1 MRCDAMRCDGLMRS
15 WQLVILALRCA
26 KLGCIAL
33 HWRGVVWRG
42 GAGTGR
48 TGRWDTHAPVHSSI
62 CGPARP
68 LRSADT
74 RFQEPHVRRPS
85 QVGRERT
92 PDPIARW
99 LCGGVGGCNNVIAW
113 DSLPRGTRFPASDT
127 IVNGWCTAPRRNTG
141 PPAAVIPVVQS
152 VRCMKVDPEHPV
164 GRIMTAVEC
173 ILHSTV
179 LKVLSAGRSLP
190 CTRLAEASR
199 PQRPRRRPD
208 ACPRTGPAAATS
220 AAPGLEP
227 TLPNLPLDW
236 SRPLQQLH
244 RAPRC
249 NKPRAQR
256 SQTRPPPQ
264 ELEALAATFE
274 AYAKTG
280 RCPAAPG
287 GIGPSKLGA
296 LADVARVYPAPAD
309 KCARSADGICAA
321 GGSCSKQRPCTVA
334 ATRARCEQAARPR
347 AN

>member
-1 MRCDAMRCDGLMRS
+1 
-15 WQLVILALRCA
+15 
-26 KLGCIAL
+26 
-33 HWRGVVWRG
+33 
-42 GAGTGR
+42 
-48 TGRWDTHAPVHSSI
+48 
-62 CGPARP
+62 
-68 LRSADT
+68 
-74 RFQEPHVRRPS
+74 
-85 QVGRERT
+85 
-92 PDPIARW
+92 
-99 LCGGVGGCNNVIAW
+99 
-113 DSLPRGTRFPASDT
+113 
-127 IVNGWCTAPRRNTG
+127 
-141 PPAAVIPVVQS
+141 
-152 VRCMKVDPEHPV
+152 MKVDPEHPV

-179 LKVLSAGRSLP
+179 LKVLNAGRSLP

-227 TLPNLPLDW
+227 TLPNLLLDW

-256 SQTRPPPQ
+256 SQSRPPPQ

-309 KCARSADGICAA
+309 KCARSADGMACAA
-321 GGSCSKQRPCTVA
+321 GGSCGKQRPVHRA
-334 ATRARCEQAARPR
+334 ATRARCKQAARPR
-347 AN
+347 ANHAACAAREAAHNVRHRE